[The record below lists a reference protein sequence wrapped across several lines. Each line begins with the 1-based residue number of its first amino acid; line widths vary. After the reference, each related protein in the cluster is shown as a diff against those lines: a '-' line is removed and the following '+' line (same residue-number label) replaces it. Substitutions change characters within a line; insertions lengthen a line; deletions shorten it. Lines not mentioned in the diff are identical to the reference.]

1 MHRPIWPKWF
11 LAPLPGIVAEFAI
24 DMRSLESTAL
34 IVVVLLGGCS
44 TASPIQMADKSDS
57 AFEGAVFGGEVHA
70 ISDDIPGS
78 VKYRIFHQGSSGFTS
93 VQSVRVSAT
102 ERTEVFCGKAGKVPQ
117 VITEHTSTP
126 PHILGNFPRI
136 ELIFACVDDPK
147 TANTSASKDVKY
159 ERLKTLK
166 ALLDSGTITQQEF
179 EAEKK
184 SLLSH

>member
-1 MHRPIWPKWF
+1 M
-11 LAPLPGIVAEFAI
+11 
-24 DMRSLESTAL
+24 DMRSIESTAL
-34 IVVVLLGGCS
+34 IIAVLIVGCS
-44 TASPIQMADKSDS
+44 TASPIQRADKSDS
-57 AFEGAVFGGEVHA
+57 AFEGAVYGGEAHA
-70 ISDDIPGS
+70 ISDDMPGS

-102 ERTEVFCGKAGKVPQ
+102 QRIEAFCCRDGKVPQ
-117 VITEHTSTP
+117 LITEHTSTP

-136 ELIFACVDDPK
+136 ELIFVCVEDPK

-166 ALLDSGTITQQEF
+166 ALLDSGAITQQEF

-184 SLLSH
+184 TLLSQ

>member
-1 MHRPIWPKWF
+1 
-11 LAPLPGIVAEFAI
+11 VTEFEI
-24 DMRSLESTAL
+24 DMRSVKSTAL
-34 IVVVLLGGCS
+34 IIVVLLVGCS
-44 TASPIQMADKSDS
+44 TASPIQRADKSNS
-57 AFEGAVFGGEVHA
+57 AFEGAVYGGEAHA
-70 ISDDIPGS
+70 INDDIPEN

-102 ERTEVFCGKAGKVPQ
+102 ERAGVFCARAGKVPQ

-136 ELIFACVDDPK
+136 ELIFVCVDDPK
-147 TANTSASKDVKY
+147 IANTSASKDVKY

-179 EAEKK
+179 EAEKR